1 MLIEN
6 LKDILTSKV
15 KLMYKLFGDYEY
27 ELDEAVSIDELIN
40 QGYGKNKIYRIF
52 VFRCVLHIVIE

>member
-1 MLIEN
+1 MLIED

-52 VFRCVLHIVIE
+52 VF